1 MIKKIKKQMIL
12 VLLLSLSAYVLAAC
26 GHTAESRSA
35 GEGLSDVIYASAGVP
50 AETIMASYEAEPA
63 DSEEPEE
70 IEVIEE
76 ETEAEEPEKEI
87 IEDTPAPTKEPVV
100 EAPAPEPVADPEPIV
115 EETVA
120 EEPAPAPEQPAQ
132 PASGGKLKAPESALL
147 RRTGHGFHY
156 GYSFGADCDTWYYDL
171 AFSTCTGPD
180 DSAINSGMPLYP
192 QMWMEA
198 HGITDVDEMWT
209 YWINNI
215 RPTYYGCWDRQGSS
229 GAWQIENLGAMNG
242 DVGFS
247 PDLVVN
253 GPICW

>member
-1 MIKKIKKQMIL
+1 MIKKIKKQMISI
-12 VLLLSLSAYVLAAC
+12 LLLSLSAHVLAAC
-26 GHTAESRSA
+26 GHAAESRSA
-35 GEGLSDVIYASAGVP
+35 GEGSSDVIYASAGVP

-63 DSEEPEE
+63 ATEEPEE
-70 IEVIEE
+70 IE
-76 ETEAEEPEKEI
+76 AEEPEEEI
-87 IEDTPAPTKEPVV
+87 VEEASAPIEKPAV
-100 EAPAPEPVADPEPIV
+100 EAPAPEPVADPEPVV
-115 EETVA
+115 EETAV
-120 EEPAPAPEQPAQ
+120 EEPAPAPAQ
-132 PASGGKLKAPESALL
+132 PAPGGKLKAPESALL
-147 RRTGHGFHY
+147 RRTGHGFYY
-156 GYSFGADCDTWYYDL
+156 GYSFATDCDVWCYEL